1 MNVRPSQTPRRPSSR
16 AITALLMA
24 FVLAAGPVT
33 LRAQQIYESVDAQG
47 HVVYSDQSS
56 APSGDQSASQ
66 DEAQSPP
73 RLMHVCWTNCFTL
86 VGENGVYGRADGTDE
101 NWTVERFTADAFV
114 LKRHDAPVAW
124 NGYHAEV
131 TYAGQVANDR
141 LINVT
146 VDGRPVGDIQV
157 AWGSALDTS
166 PGSNAERDRLAQNAS
181 SAPASESAPDAGT
194 AAPLAAS
201 EAPPPLPD
209 EEQPPCA
216 AVGNI
221 WAPGYWVW
229 VARRYYWV
237 AGLWVRPPQLG
248 VLWTPGY
255 WTFVGGAYVFRPGV
269 WASHVGY
276 YGGINYGHGYFGSGY
291 NGGRWVNGTFIYNTA
306 VSRVNTS
313 VILNTYRE
321 TPTGIVTSKVSYH
334 GGLGGTTT
342 PRPAQER
349 IVFTEPHLTPP
360 PMRPTPKSAPKLTHV
375 FKTPVE
381 RTLRNATRHT
391 SVVTPTL
398 ARRQSSNTPR
408 PTSDSGGAKPASH
421 IRPMGPRPHP

>member
-1 MNVRPSQTPRRPSSR
+1 MALALAAAPVTSR
-16 AITALLMA
+16 A
-24 FVLAAGPVT
+24 
-33 LRAQQIYESVDAQG
+33 QDIYESVDSQG

-56 APSGDQSASQ
+56 APSADQSAPQ

-73 RLMHVCWTNCFTL
+73 RVVHVCWTNCFTL

-146 VDGRPVGDIQV
+146 VDGQPVGSIQM
-157 AWGSALDTS
+157 AWGSALDTL
-166 PGSNAERDRLAQNAS
+166 PGSDAERDRLAQNGS
-181 SAPASESAPDAGT
+181 SAPTGEPAPDVGSGALPATSGE
-194 AAPLAAS
+194 PLAAS

-216 AVGNI
+216 VVGSI

-229 VARRYYWV
+229 VAPHYYWI
-237 AGLWVRPPQLG
+237 AGAWMHPPQPGLM
-248 VLWTPGY
+248 WTPGY
-255 WTFVGGAYVFRPGV
+255 WTFINGAYVFRRGV
-269 WASHVGY
+269 WGSHVGY

-321 TPTGIVTSKVSYH
+321 TPTEIATSKVSYH
-334 GGLGGTTT
+334 GGIGGTTT
-342 PRPAQER
+342 PSPVEKH
-349 IVFTEPHLTPP
+349 IVFAEPHVPP
-360 PMRPTPKSAPKLTHV
+360 SPHSRPYATPKLAHV
-375 FKTPVE
+375 VQNPVGH
-381 RTLRNATRHT
+381 TTRNTVRHA

-398 ARRQSSNTPR
+398 THRQSSSPPR
-408 PTSDSGGAKPASH
+408 ATADSTATRPVSH
-421 IRPMGPRPHP
+421 ATRPVALHAHP